1 MSDLVFSK
9 MWTLFSDILHVL
21 FNFFFQI
28 YAAGTPVTVFVG
40 LLLGLFWYESVRI
53 LAWLRNPTINVFFF
67 PSWTL
72 FTKTYGFLATY
83 SPITILL
90 VSWFDF
96 KFCNNGWTPHSEI
109 IRHRVFFIKQLTS
122 LFAAMGQSPLNESKA
137 WYWAQTLTLTLAGFN
152 SGWYQ
157 TYRTIR
163 YCILFVV
170 SFFKLAFFSAYVSY
184 ILFIFYYKVFLD
196 QDLYPR
202 KAPRFNVR
210 LTIINIY
217 TYSAS
222 YYSTYFTTTPGPSL
236 VKHAFVD
243 RFLSDVVFLKRY
255 YRLNDLI
262 WQDGMLID
270 FLQKKVADRWVRTF
284 VIYSGYLFNER
295 FVFDF
300 VVRFY
305 IDYIIWPT
313 YRTSIYEFNNVSSTL
328 SFTLFLMIL
337 FFFIFGLYYLSFF
350 LL

>member
-1 MSDLVFSK
+1 
-9 MWTLFSDILHVL
+9 
-21 FNFFFQI
+21 
-28 YAAGTPVTVFVG
+28 
-40 LLLGLFWYESVRI
+40 
-53 LAWLRNPTINVFFF
+53 
-67 PSWTL
+67 
-72 FTKTYGFLATY
+72 
-83 SPITILL
+83 
-90 VSWFDF
+90 
-96 KFCNNGWTPHSEI
+96 
-109 IRHRVFFIKQLTS
+109 
-122 LFAAMGQSPLNESKA
+122 MGQSPLNGSKV
-137 WYWAQTLTLTLAGFN
+137 WYWAQTLALTLAGFN

-217 TYSAS
+217 TYSTS

-305 IDYIIWPT
+305 IDYVIWPT